1 MRLNDFIL
9 RGSELVV
16 NGRLRIET
24 ESLSGNTSASDRA
37 NNGIKPKALVVSMVI
52 KFDAADHL
60 HELVRV
66 AEAVDSN
73 SKLVVYDI
81 LDDTAQAM
89 GVRQVQFSDD
99 FNVRQIPGQSAWRVN
114 FTLQEYLSVP
124 EKVEQRAQVQA
135 PEAQTAESEGIEG
148 QTVVAEESEQQREY
162 TGFERV
168 LKWADDALA
177 PEEEAGTDAVA

>member
-9 RGSELVV
+9 RGSEQVV

-24 ESLSGNTSASDRA
+24 ESLGGNTSASDRA
-37 NNGIKPKALVVSMVI
+37 NNGIKPKVLIVTLVI

-60 HELVRV
+60 RELVRV

-73 SKLVVYDI
+73 GKLVVYDI

-99 FNVRQIPGQSAWRVN
+99 FNVRQIPGQNAWRVN
-114 FTLQEYLSVP
+114 FTLQEYLSIP
-124 EKVEQRAQVQA
+124 EKIEQRAQVQTS
-135 PEAQTAESEGIEG
+135 EAQTAEGEEIED
-148 QTVVAEESEQQREY
+148 QSVAAEEGGQQREY